1 MGWLIDPGDR
11 SVVVSG
17 AGYSAEVVD
26 DPGAILPVPV
36 FAKSLQISIEQMFGW
51 LNLV

>member
-1 MGWLIDPGDR
+1 MGWLIDPSDR

-17 AGYSAEVVD
+17 SGYSADVVD
-26 DPGAILPVPV
+26 EPAAILPVPD
-36 FAKSLQISIEQMFGW
+36 FAKSLELSIEQMFGW